1 MLVNPAYKI
10 VIGGKLIDTT
20 DEPRASTVVALNVA
34 LDMETPAD
42 SFTLVLGNVGSFRPA
57 RGDETKIELGYFG
70 DEDDEELTQVVSGTI
85 ETIEP
90 NLTTTRINGYSG
102 ASAVLRARVEK
113 TYENMEAGEIV
124 RDLASQAGVD
134 VATAEAGVTFP
145 AYVVDGRRNVYAHMA
160 DLAALCGFDLYIN
173 PDGELVFE
181 KFVNGKKI
189 HVFEYKKHILALD
202 VQRLPP
208 RAGLVEA
215 WGESPAKGE
224 ADDTWAW
231 LTKDFAGAK
240 GSAGSGALMLLERA
254 SLRTV
259 EAARSAAEAT
269 LTNIKR
275 RTLRGSLKSVGRPA
289 IKLGDAIRLSEMPDE
304 SLNDSFQVR
313 SVTHRIT
320 KLGGFTTTVG
330 FRAIEVS

>member
-1 MLVNPAYKI
+1 MLINPAYRI
-10 VIGGKLIDTT
+10 VIGGKLVDTT
-20 DEPRASTVVALNVA
+20 DEPRASTVVSLAVA

-70 DEDDEELTQVVSGTI
+70 DEDDEELTQVISGTV
-85 ETIEP
+85 ETVEP
-90 NLTTTRINGYSG
+90 GLTTTRVNGYSG
-102 ASAVLRARVEK
+102 ATAVLRARVEK
-113 TYENMEAGEIV
+113 TYEDMKAGEIV
-124 RDLASQAGVD
+124 RDLASKAGVD
-134 VATAEAGVTFP
+134 VARAEAGIAFP
-145 AYVVDGRRNVYAHMA
+145 AYVVDGRRSVYAHME
-160 DLAALCGFDLYIN
+160 DLAALCGFDLYV
-173 PDGELVFE
+173 DAEGRLVFE
-181 KFVNGKKI
+181 KFVSGKLI
-189 HVFEYKKHILALD
+189 HVFEFKKHILALD

-240 GSAGSGALMLLERA
+240 GSAGSGALLLLER
-254 SLRTV
+254 SPLRTV
-259 EAARSAAEAT
+259 DAARTAAEAA
-269 LTNIKR
+269 LTAIKR
-275 RTLRGSLKSVGRPA
+275 RTLRGTLKSVGRPA
-289 IKLGDAIRLSEMPDE
+289 VKLGDAIRLSEMPDE

-330 FRAIEVS
+330 FRSLAA